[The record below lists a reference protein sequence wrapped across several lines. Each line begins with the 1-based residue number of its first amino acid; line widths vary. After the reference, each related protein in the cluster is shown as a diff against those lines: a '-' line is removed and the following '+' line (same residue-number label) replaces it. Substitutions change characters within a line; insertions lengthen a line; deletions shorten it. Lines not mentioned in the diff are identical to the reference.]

1 MVSVIVPV
9 YNVEKYLSDCIESI
23 IRQTYSDLEII
34 LVDDGSTDNSGSIC
48 GYYECVD
55 TRIKVYH
62 KINGGLSDAR
72 NYGIKKSHGDEIIL
86 VDSDDVIA
94 DNMIEVLYS
103 LKVQYNAEMSVC
115 FRKHINEE
123 GGFIQTGEKDNEK
136 LVIYSSNSTE
146 ESFKIYFESKGGG
159 MVAWG
164 KLYDKDLFNGIEY
177 PVGRYNEDVFTT
189 YRLIAKCS
197 RIAITSQRLYYY
209 RIRNGSIMNRKFE
222 KKHMDVIFGN
232 IEMTSY
238 IEDNYPKLSV
248 FPRKLLIYTI
258 LSTALKMIK
267 GGVFYCDSLL
277 LMKRILSKYRHEFS
291 AIGLSSKAKLFA
303 FILLHSPVS
312 LLSISSKIIG
322 KI

>member
-1 MVSVIVPV
+1 
-9 YNVEKYLSDCIESI
+9 
-23 IRQTYSDLEII
+23 
-34 LVDDGSTDNSGSIC
+34 
-48 GYYECVD
+48 
-55 TRIKVYH
+55 
-62 KINGGLSDAR
+62 
-72 NYGIKKSHGDEIIL
+72 
-86 VDSDDVIA
+86 
-94 DNMIEVLYS
+94 
-103 LKVQYNAEMSVC
+103 
-115 FRKHINEE
+115 
-123 GGFIQTGEKDNEK
+123 
-136 LVIYSSNSTE
+136 
-146 ESFKIYFESKGGG
+146 
-159 MVAWG
+159 
-164 KLYDKDLFNGIEY
+164 
-177 PVGRYNEDVFTT
+177 
-189 YRLIAKCS
+189 
-197 RIAITSQRLYYY
+197 
-209 RIRNGSIMNRKFE
+209 MNRKFE

-312 LLSISSKIIG
+312 LLSVSSKIIG